1 MNIDDKITSM
11 IERNKKMAWDVLCS
25 FTNTRKGN
33 IGSLQ
38 EIATFDSFNH
48 LTSKYPI
55 VLCLIDEAVSSKIQQ
70 KFVVSKRMIKEL
82 NSLQHYNGEINM
94 DIRVVEE
101 LRYLNSNIDF
111 EFFQELTSQKR
122 VLLNQDDVSQF
133 SFLKSNKKM
142 STRQGTLNPAR
153 TPMTVADN
161 SVGSEM
167 CIDQVSSR
175 NASLLHNIES
185 ERFIRKRDSFSAI
198 LSKRRL
204 EEHSS
209 SSSVAANDNSDN
221 RIIPNLFQQSLMT
234 IKSLVSHVSYNSRYN
249 SFTPETP
256 TSHPGTLDTPFYDY
270 MILSDLKTK
279 YLGNLLRGLLVRR
292 MGWALS
298 RLQRSKGRLGE
309 SLRQSKGGMER
320 ESFKVVCVFRKSNL
334 SSSVGSKNNDR
345 LGVSNR
351 YSSQVAPTNVP
362 VRHNHNYNH
371 HNTGEDGLV
380 RAATMAGLINVTVNR
395 SIRKSKTSAFDALQ
409 SVSEVQRAKIRTKE
423 CVEQLLRKMIVR
435 ESKEVFGGVSRQG
448 VKRSALARIVERR
461 TRLKVRR
468 CLVVLRMYTDS
479 ERDKD
484 FDSKRRL
491 QLDKVI
497 RPESRK
503 DKSHRSIDLSDIDR
517 KLSLV
522 YNIKTNLPDKK

>member
-1 MNIDDKITSM
+1 MNIDDKIMSM

-25 FTNTRKGN
+25 YTNTRKGN

-48 LTSKYPI
+48 LTAKYPI

-82 NSLQHYNGEINM
+82 NSLQHYIGEINM

-101 LRYLNSNIDF
+101 LQYLNSNIDF

-142 STRQGTLNPAR
+142 STRQTTLNPAR
-153 TPMTVADN
+153 TPMTVANN

-185 ERFIRKRDSFSAI
+185 DRFIRKRDSFSAI

-209 SSSVAANDNSDN
+209 SSSEAANDNSDH

-249 SFTPETP
+249 CFTPETP
-256 TSHPGTLDTPFYDY
+256 TSHPETLDTPFYDY
-270 MILSDLKTK
+270 MILFDLKTK
-279 YLGNLLRGLLVRR
+279 YLGNLLRGLLVQRI
-292 MGWALS
+292 GWVIS
-298 RLQRSKGRLGE
+298 RLNRSRERLKESSRPSTGE
-309 SLRQSKGGMER
+309 MET
-320 ESFKVVCVFRKSNL
+320 ESFQVVCMFRKSNL
-334 SSSVGSKNNDR
+334 SSSVASRDNGGS
-345 LGVSNR
+345 GVSKR
-351 YSSQVAPTNVP
+351 YASQVAPTNVST
-362 VRHNHNYNH
+362 RHNHNP
-371 HNTGEDGLV
+371 TREDRLV

-395 SIRKSKTSAFDALQ
+395 SIRKSKMSAFDALQ

-448 VKRSALARIVERR
+448 GKRSALARIVERR

-497 RPESRK
+497 RPESKK